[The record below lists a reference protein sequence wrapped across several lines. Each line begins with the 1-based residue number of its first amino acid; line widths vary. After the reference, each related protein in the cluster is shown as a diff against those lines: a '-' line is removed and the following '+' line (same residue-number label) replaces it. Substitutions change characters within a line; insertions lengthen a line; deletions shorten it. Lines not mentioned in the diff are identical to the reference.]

1 MSFTVKEIENYIEA
15 EWDRKPHHKVEW
27 LRMETMIRSI
37 LWRRAEDEIPDPEAL
52 RLIDKAIAAYTGRGL
67 EMHINRHRKAG

>member
-1 MSFTVKEIENYIEA
+1 MSLIVKEIESRIEA
-15 EWDRKPHHKVEW
+15 EWDRMPHRVIDW
-27 LRMETMIRSI
+27 VQMETVIRSI

-52 RLIDKAIAAYTGRGL
+52 RLIDEAIAAYTGRGL